1 MEVASLKQATL
12 GQTLIIQICPHQS
25 TQVRW
30 NQVGALLKTYPQL
43 QNSNSWG
50 FLSKDHFDHSSLK
63 EDKSTQFCEGS
74 NKVTG
79 ARFDN
84 LYLLLPVP
92 FQMRLGS
99 ISQVSSQRN
108 RWPAF
113 VRPLAF
119 GQWSVVGQLVVKP
132 SKRRWR
138 PPVWTFNDHSP
149 RRTI

>member
-25 TQVRW
+25 TQARW
-30 NQVGALLKTYPQL
+30 NQVGALLKL
-43 QNSNSWG
+43 QNLNSCV
-50 FLSKDHFDHSSLK
+50 SRSDDHFDHSSLK
-63 EDKSTQFCEGS
+63 EDNSTQFCEGS

-113 VRPLAF
+113 VRPLAS